1 MTEKELLYHFPYR
14 IEKQNNFRN
23 FVKDHNALQKKHIPN
38 YDGTNTQEFLYKKS
52 GLSLDE
58 IHDFEYLYENFHHWK
73 EWYTNGRNIFSFSKE
88 LLLMLEK
95 TDVDGITPDKFHLPY
110 DILYISLKPLNLKI
124 AKGRETVIEGVY
136 VNHNIWNGMGENPEG
151 YCDLSLYFV
160 GDFKDVFLEHI
171 QNVKSRLPYNIEG
184 VEKFDETPIGSFW
197 NIWLWFEKQ
206 EGRENVKQT
215 VEHFLQGLREEI
227 FTNGKSADEI
237 TDSDLD
243 FYTSTT
249 DLLANS
255 IHLVVNCLLYLSQ
268 PAEKIDVKNEFPGG
282 LPHNL
287 NKKLSFVK
295 TKREQSKIDRKIEDL
310 GYTRIRYVGES
321 FKKADSNAGSDIV
334 IQSHWRRGHWR
345 SQRFG
350 EKLKHQRMVWIMPTI
365 VNSSHGQPLKGH
377 LYDVREDQ

>member
-1 MTEKELLYHFPYR
+1 MTEKELLYHFPYW

-23 FVKDHNALQKKHIPN
+23 FVKGHNAFQKRHIPN

-73 EWYTNGRNIFSFSKE
+73 EWYTNGRNIFSFSRE

-95 TDVDGITPDKFHLPY
+95 TDVDSITPDKFHLPY
-110 DILYISLKPLNLKI
+110 DIFYISLKPLNLKI
-124 AKGRETVIEGVY
+124 AKGRDEIIEGVY
-136 VNHNIWNGMGENPEG
+136 VNHNIWNGMGEHPEG
-151 YCDLSLYFV
+151 YCELSLYFV
-160 GDFKDVFLEHI
+160 GDFKGLFLEYI
-171 QNVKSRLPYNIEG
+171 QNVKSRLPYNIGG
-184 VEKFDETPIGSFW
+184 VEEFDETPIGSFW

-215 VEHFLQGLREEI
+215 VEYFLQGLREEI
-227 FTNGKSADEI
+227 FTNGKSADDV

-243 FYTSTT
+243 FYNSTT

-255 IHLVVNCLLYLSQ
+255 IHLVINCLLYLAQ
-268 PAEKIDVKNEFPGG
+268 PVEKIDVKNEFPAG

-295 TKREQSKIDRKIEDL
+295 THREQSKIDRKIEDL
-310 GYTRIRYVGES
+310 GYTKIRYVGES
-321 FKKADSNAGSDIV
+321 YKKACSSAKADMV

-350 EKLKHQRMVWIMPTI
+350 EKLTDQRMVWIMPTI
-365 VNSSHGQPLKGH
+365 VNSNHGQPLKGH
-377 LYDVREDQ
+377 LYDVKEDQ